1 MGRPDSAQNLARLFC
16 EPQQFMGEIVHLE
29 QAQVHYLKRVLRLSA
44 GDSFIALDGQGG
56 CWKAILE
63 GNQASLHEKLDSS
76 VEAPFSIALACG
88 IPKGERMDWLVQKA
102 VELGIHDLYP
112 LVTARTVVSA
122 PSPHKVQRWGVI
134 AREAAEQSERL
145 RLPKVHPVQSWAD
158 FLGSVSTSVG
168 QDRLKVICLA
178 RGERSGLRSILK
190 AHQPQP
196 ILLLTGPE
204 GGFTPEESAQAQQRG
219 FIAAHLGPRILR
231 AETAPLV
238 ALSLLIDAYE
248 TN

>member
-1 MGRPDSAQNLARLFC
+1 MGRPDSVQNLARLFC
-16 EPQQFMGEIVHLE
+16 EPQQFTREVLHLE
-29 QAQVHYLKRVLRLSA
+29 QAQVHYLKRVLRLSV
-44 GDSFIALDGQGG
+44 GNSFIALDGQGG
-56 CWKAILE
+56 CWKAVFE
-63 GNQASLHEKLDSS
+63 GNQAHLLEKLDSS

-102 VELGIHDLYP
+102 VELGIDDLYP
-112 LVTARTVVSA
+112 LVTARTVVSD

-145 RLPKVHPVQSWAD
+145 LLPKVHPVQSWAD
-158 FLGSVSTSVG
+158 FMGSVSTAVG

-178 RGERSGLRSILK
+178 RGARSGLRSILK
-190 AHQPQP
+190 AHEPKP
-196 ILLLTGPE
+196 VLLLTGPE
-204 GGFTPEESAQAQQRG
+204 GGFTQEESAQAQQQG

>member
-1 MGRPDSAQNLARLFC
+1 MGRPDSVQNLARLFC
-16 EPQQFMGEIVHLE
+16 ERQQFTGEVLHLE
-29 QAQVHYLKRVLRLSA
+29 QAQVHYLKRVLRLSV
-44 GDSFIALDGQGG
+44 GNFFVALDGQGG

-63 GNQASLHEKLDSS
+63 RNQAHLLEKLDSS

-102 VELGIHDLYP
+102 VELGMHDLYP
-112 LVTARTVVSA
+112 LVTARTVVSD

-145 RLPKVHPVQSWAD
+145 WLPKVHSVQSWAN
-158 FLGSVSTSVG
+158 FMGSVSTSLG

-178 RGERSGLRSILK
+178 RGERSSLGSILK
-190 AHQPQP
+190 AHEPKP
-196 ILLLTGPE
+196 VLLLTGPE
-204 GGFTPEESAQAQQRG
+204 GGFTPEEIAQAKDKG

>member
-1 MGRPDSAQNLARLFC
+1 MGRSDSAQNLARLFC
-16 EPQQFMGEIVHLE
+16 EPQQFTEEVLHLE
-29 QAQVHYLKRVLRLSA
+29 KVQVHYLRKVLRLSV
-44 GDSFIALDGQGG
+44 GNSFIALDGQGG
-56 CWKAILE
+56 CWKAVLE
-63 GNQASLHEKLDSS
+63 NNQAHVLEKLDSS

-134 AREAAEQSERL
+134 AKEAAEQSERL
-145 RLPKVHPVQSWAD
+145 LLPKVHPVQSWTD
-158 FLGSVSTSVG
+158 FLGSVSPMVG

-178 RGERSGLRSILK
+178 RGERSGLGSILK
-190 AHQPQP
+190 AHGPKP
-196 ILLLTGPE
+196 VLLLTGPE
-204 GGFTPEESAQAQQRG
+204 GGFTPEESVQAQEQG
-219 FIAAHLGPRILR
+219 FIAVHLGPRILR

-238 ALSLLIDAYE
+238 ALSLLIDAHE

>member
-1 MGRPDSAQNLARLFC
+1 MGRPDSVQNLARLFC
-16 EPQQFMGEIVHLE
+16 EPQQFTGQILHLE
-29 QAQVHYLKRVLRLSA
+29 QAQIHYLKRVLRLSV

-56 CWKAILE
+56 CWKAVLE
-63 GNQASLHEKLDSS
+63 SNQASLHEKMDGS

-88 IPKGERMDWLVQKA
+88 ISKGERMDWLVQKA
-102 VELGIHDLYP
+102 VELGLHDLYP

-145 RLPKVHPVQSWAD
+145 LLPKVHPVQSWAD
-158 FLGSVSTSVG
+158 FLGSVSPAVG

-178 RGERSGLRSILK
+178 RGAQSGLRSILK
-190 AHQPQP
+190 AHKP

-204 GGFTPEESAQAQQRG
+204 GGFTPEESAQAQEQG
-219 FIAAHLGPRILR
+219 FFSAHLGPRILR

-238 ALSLLIDAYE
+238 ALSLLLDAYE

>member
-1 MGRPDSAQNLARLFC
+1 MGCPDSVQNLARLFC
-16 EPQQFMGEIVHLE
+16 EPQQFTGKVLSLE

-44 GDSFIALDGQGG
+44 GNIFIALDGQGG

-63 GNQASLHEKLDSS
+63 GNQASLLEKLDSS

-112 LVTARTVVSA
+112 LVTARTVVSD
-122 PSPHKVQRWGVI
+122 PSPHKVQRWRVI

-145 RLPKVHPVQSWAD
+145 LLPKVHAVQSWAH
-158 FLGSVSTSVG
+158 FMGSVSTAVG

-178 RGERSGLRSILK
+178 RRAGSGLGSILK
-190 AHQPQP
+190 VHEHKPV
-196 ILLLTGPE
+196 LLLTGPE
-204 GGFTPEESAQAQQRG
+204 GGFTPEEIAQAKEQG

-238 ALSLLIDAYE
+238 ALSLLIEAYE

>member
-1 MGRPDSAQNLARLFC
+1 MGRPDPAQNLARLFC
-16 EPQQFMGEIVHLE
+16 EPQQFTGETLQLE
-29 QAQVHYLKRVLRLSA
+29 AAQVHYLKRVLRLSV
-44 GDSFIALDGQGG
+44 GNPFIALDGQGG
-56 CWKAILE
+56 CWKAVLE
-63 GNQASLHEKLDSS
+63 GTQARLVEKLDSS
-76 VEAPFSIALACG
+76 VEAPFPIALACG

-112 LVTARTVVSA
+112 LVTARTVVSD

-134 AREAAEQSERL
+134 AKEAAEQSERSL
-145 RLPKVHPVQSWAD
+145 LPKVHPVQSWAD
-158 FLGSVSTSVG
+158 FLSSVSTGIG

-178 RGERSGLRSILK
+178 RGAQSSLGSMLK
-190 AHQPQP
+190 AQGPKP

-204 GGFTPEESAQAQQRG
+204 GGFATQEIEQAQQQG

-238 ALSLLIDAYE
+238 ALSLLLEAYE
-248 TN
+248 TY